1 MEFLP
6 NDGLSVR
13 KLAEEYAR
21 TMYRERAAIVNR
33 MMQWLLA
40 VEWLGLMVAALTVSP
55 RVWNGASSSLHPHVW
70 AAILAGPAFIL
81 PAIAIAYLYPESR
94 ATRHALAI
102 AQMFVSILLI
112 DCTGGRIETHFHVF
126 GSLALLAF
134 YMDWQVLLT
143 ATLITAVDHF
153 VRGVWWPQSV
163 YGVLTVSPWR
173 WLEHA
178 GWVLFE
184 DVFLVIAARQ
194 GVRDV
199 RTMALAKA
207 RLYEGASYDVLT
219 GVANR
224 RTLQERFDTW
234 VDANPAGTS
243 AVLFID
249 LDRFKQANDT
259 LGHTVG
265 DKLLSLVAARL
276 AAVVGAAGLLARI
289 GGDEFVVFFSGASGL
304 EAATALGQ
312 ALVASL
318 RSPFHVGKH
327 ELLLSAS
334 AGVSL
339 YPDHGTSLAALQE
352 RADRAMYVAKSQ
364 GRNRCVAFS
373 SEVSRREGTMKEI
386 ARDLHGALGNEQ
398 FYLHYQPLMQRDG
411 SLAGFEALVRW
422 EHPQQGT
429 IAPSEF
435 IPLAESTGLIGSLGD
450 WVLAEAC
457 RKCLTWQ
464 RPGHPVLG
472 VAVNVSAMQ
481 FCEADYPDRVF
492 ATLSETGL
500 NPALLTLE
508 LTESV
513 LARNTERA
521 RAHLLRLRLAGIL
534 VALDDFGTGYSS
546 LSYLAE
552 LPADLIKL
560 DRSFLNSQLPESN
573 AIIESVVSLAHRL
586 GMRVVAEGVET
597 LAQNEVLLDLKCD
610 EFQGFYFSTP
620 LSASAVSEMLD
631 KRNSL
636 AEPSCVT
643 ESLADLSRAC
653 ALTETVPT
661 ATH

>member
-1 MEFLP
+1 MEFVTD
-6 NDGLSVR
+6 DGLSVR
-13 KLAEEYAR
+13 QVAAEYAR
-21 TMYRERAAIVNR
+21 TMFRERTAIVDR

-40 VEWLGLMVAALTVSP
+40 AEWLGMIITALTVSP
-55 RVWNGASSSLHPHVW
+55 RVWNGAASSLHPHVW
-70 AAILAGPAFIL
+70 AALLAGPAFIL
-81 PAIAIAYLYPESR
+81 PAIAIAYLYPQR
-94 ATRHALAI
+94 RVTRHVLAA
-102 AQMFVSILLI
+102 AQIFVSILLI

-143 ATLITAVDHF
+143 ATVITAVDHF

-184 DVFLVIAARQ
+184 DFFLVIAARQ
-194 GVRDV
+194 GVRDI
-199 RTMALAKA
+199 RAMALAKA
-207 RLYEGASYDVLT
+207 RLYEGASHDVLT

-234 VDANPAGTS
+234 VDAEPAGTGG
-243 AVLFID
+243 VIFID

-265 DKLLSLVAARL
+265 DKLLSLVASRL

-289 GGDEFVVFFSGASGL
+289 GGDEFVVFLDGATGA
-304 EAATALGQ
+304 EAAALGQ

-318 RSPFHVGKH
+318 ASPFHVGEH

-352 RADRAMYVAKSQ
+352 RADRAMYVAKSR

-373 SEVSRREGTMKEI
+373 SEVSKREGTMKEI
-386 ARDLHGALGNEQ
+386 ARDLHGALSNGQ
-398 FYLHYQPLMQRDG
+398 FYLHYQPLMHRDG
-411 SLAGFEALVRW
+411 SVAGFEALVRW

-429 IAPSEF
+429 IAPSDF
-435 IPLAESTGLIGSLGD
+435 IPLAESTGLIVSLGE

-464 RPGHPVLG
+464 RPGHAALG

-481 FCEADYPDRVF
+481 FEEADYPERVF

-500 NPALLTLE
+500 DPALLTLE

-513 LARNTERA
+513 LTRNTERA
-521 RAHLLRLRLAGIL
+521 RAHLLRLRLAGIR

-546 LSYLAE
+546 LSYLAQ

-573 AIIESVVSLAHRL
+573 TIIQSVVTLAHRL

-597 LAQNEVLLDLKCD
+597 PAQNEVLLDLKCD
-610 EFQGFYFSTP
+610 EFQGYYFSTP
-620 LSASAVSEMLD
+620 LAASAVDEMLD
-631 KRNSL
+631 RRS
-636 AEPSCVT
+636 AFSEPSDVT
-643 ESLADLSRAC
+643 KSLGDLSHVC
-653 ALTETVPT
+653 DPEEPVPAGT
-661 ATH
+661 R